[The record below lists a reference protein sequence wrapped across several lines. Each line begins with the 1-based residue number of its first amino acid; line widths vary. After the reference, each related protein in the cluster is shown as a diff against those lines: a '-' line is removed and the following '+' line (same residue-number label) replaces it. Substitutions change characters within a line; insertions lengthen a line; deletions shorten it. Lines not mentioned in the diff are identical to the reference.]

1 MATYK
6 AQFSGRDVH
15 SFAELAGGMHIVGD
29 PQGDNNARAAYGAV
43 ALSAFIR
50 HVGSDVP
57 ETEFADLLADLMHL
71 ADSMGIDFDSALA
84 TAGRNH
90 REELRGE
97 F

>member
-1 MATYK
+1 MATYR

-15 SFAELAGGMHIVGD
+15 EFAELAGELRIVGD
-29 PQGDNNARAAYGAV
+29 PQGDNNARAAFGAV
-43 ALSAFIR
+43 ALSAFIK
-50 HVGSDVP
+50 HVGKDVP

-71 ADSMGIDFDSALA
+71 ADAMGIDFDSALA
-84 TAGRNH
+84 TAERNH

>member
-1 MATYK
+1 MATYR

-15 SFAELAGGMHIVGD
+15 AFAELAGDMRIAGD
-29 PQGDNNARAAYGAV
+29 PQGDNNARASFGAV

-50 HVGSDVP
+50 RVGADEP
-57 ETEFADLLADLMHL
+57 ATEFADLLADLMHL
-71 ADSMGIDFDSALA
+71 ADSMGIDFDFVL
-84 TAGRNH
+84 GRAERNY

>member
-15 SFAELAGGMHIVGD
+15 AFADLSSGMDITGD
-29 PQGDNNARAAYGAV
+29 PQGDNNARAAFGAV

-50 HVGSDVP
+50 RVGSDEP
-57 ETEFADLLADLMHL
+57 ATEFADLLADLMHL
-71 ADSMGIDFDSALA
+71 ADAMGLDFDSVLA
-84 TAGRNH
+84 TAERNH
-90 REELRGE
+90 RAEFRGE